1 MDAKE
6 YLKQYRRFSSAKY
19 EANVVFVLDET
30 PNRNGHILDKRVLEE
45 ISKAYKRQQKLR
57 KIKNCIVIF
66 IVAAVFILFSYGVF
80 GLIVD
85 VLPQMVK

>member
-6 YLKQYRRFSSAKY
+6 YLKQYGKEY
-19 EANVVFVLDET
+19 EPNVIYILDET
-30 PNRNGHILDKRVLEE
+30 PGRYGHILDRRALEG

-57 KIKNCIVIF
+57 KIKNWFVIF
-66 IVAAVFILFSYGVF
+66 VVAAVFILFCYGVF

-85 VLPQMVK
+85 VLPQIVK

>member
-6 YLKQYRRFSSAKY
+6 YLRAH
-19 EANVVFVLDET
+19 AICVLDET
-30 PNRNGHILDKRVLEE
+30 PGRNGHILDKRVLEG

-57 KIKNCIVIF
+57 KIKNWIVIF
-66 IVAAVFILFSYGVF
+66 IVVAVFLLFSYGVF

-85 VLPQMVK
+85 VLPQLVK

>member
-6 YLKQYRRFSSAKY
+6 YLRVHAIC
-19 EANVVFVLDET
+19 VLDESPGT
-30 PNRNGHILDKRVLEE
+30 NGHILDKRVLEG

-57 KIKNCIVIF
+57 KIKNWIVIF
-66 IVAAVFILFSYGVF
+66 IVAAVFLLFSYGVF

-85 VLPQMVK
+85 VLPQIVK

>member
-6 YLKQYRRFSSAKY
+6 YIRAH
-19 EANVVFVLDET
+19 AICVLDET
-30 PNRNGHILDKRVLEE
+30 PGKNGHILDKRVLEG

-57 KIKNCIVIF
+57 KIKNWIVIF
-66 IVAAVFILFSYGVF
+66 IVAAVFLLFSYGVF

>member
-6 YLKQYRRFSSAKY
+6 YLKRYRTFSPKY
-19 EANVVFVLDET
+19 ESNVVYLMNES
-30 PNRNGHILDKRVLEE
+30 PGRYGHVLDKRAIEE
-45 ISKAYKRQQKLR
+45 LSKAYKRQQKLR
-57 KIKNCIVIF
+57 KIKNWIVIF
-66 IVAAVFILFSYGVF
+66 IVAAVFLLFSYGVF

>member
-6 YLKQYRRFSSAKY
+6 YLYKQNVMRFTESP
-19 EANVVFVLDET
+19 D
-30 PNRNGHILDKRVLEE
+30 RNGRIWNK
-45 ISKAYKRQQKLR
+45 KAVEKAWKEYKRNQKIR
-57 KIKNCIVIF
+57 KIKNWIVIF
-66 IVAAVFILFSYGVF
+66 IVAAVFLLFCYGIF

>member
-6 YLKQYRRFSSAKY
+6 YLRLQQIISESEWSSEDIRLIKDAS
-19 EANVVFVLDET
+19 
-30 PNRNGHILDKRVLEE
+30 LER
-45 ISKAYKRQQKLR
+45 SQRQQKIR
-57 KIKNCIVIF
+57 KIKNWIVIF
-66 IVAAVFILFSYGVF
+66 IVAAVFLLFSYGVF

>member
-6 YLKQYRRFSSAKY
+6 YLRAH
-19 EANVVFVLDET
+19 AVCVLDET
-30 PNRNGHILDKRVLEE
+30 PGRNGHILNKRVLEE

-57 KIKNCIVIF
+57 KIKNWIVIF
-66 IVAAVFILFSYGVF
+66 IVAAVFLLFSYGVF

-85 VLPQMVK
+85 VLPQIVK

>member
-1 MDAKE
+1 MDAKD
-6 YLKQYRRFSSAKY
+6 YLKQYRTFSPKY
-19 EANVVFVLDET
+19 ENAVVCLLDEKPT
-30 PNRNGHILDKRVLEE
+30 VNGHILDKRVLEG

-57 KIKNCIVIF
+57 KIKNGIVIF
-66 IVAAVFILFSYGVF
+66 IVAAVFLLFSYGVF

>member
-6 YLKQYRRFSSAKY
+6 YLRAH
-19 EANVVFVLDET
+19 AICVLDET
-30 PNRNGHILDKRVLEE
+30 PSRNGHILDKRVLEE

-57 KIKNCIVIF
+57 KIKNWIVIF
-66 IVAAVFILFSYGVF
+66 IVAAVFLLFSYGVF